1 MRTAE
6 QIAAATEHRSGS
18 DAIRHINN
26 FYRRQDESQLA
37 PVHGRFNATE
47 LAIRRIRRA
56 RAQWLYISI
65 GIEYCYALEA
75 EISAIVNGQ

>member
-6 QIAAATEHRSGS
+6 QIAAATEHRSGR

-37 PVHGRFNATE
+37 PIFGRFNVTE
-47 LAIRRIRRA
+47 RAIRRIRRA
-56 RAQWLYISI
+56 RAQGAAIADGL
-65 GIEYCYALEA
+65 EYCYALEA
-75 EISAIVNGQ
+75 ELSAIVNGQ